1 MMSARIVHGYT
12 GLFFCAILAFLSGTG
27 TLSVFSVELD
37 WLMRAEMRVAA
48 DGNKAPVGQSLDAAL
63 AAAAGVRPIA
73 LMRFPGARFA
83 DRVLVASDDAGRR
96 FVWVDPYSGQVR
108 GTTPTATLKETL
120 RELHRGLSTKARLVQ
135 VAVAALS
142 LPLALSVISGL
153 VLYRRF
159 WTGFFRMPRRTGS
172 RRALLSDLH
181 RLTAVWSLPF
191 LAIVVITSAVFLSE
205 MVGFGP
211 PMRPMPRPDP
221 IRAEAL
227 PPGFGGAAA
236 AKPQAE
242 PFGGRPSAPFAAA
255 PVAAAPPQVAISGSD
270 AAGLLEAICRGAGL
284 PPGSLA
290 NVDLTRT
297 GEEIGRCLR
306 IATEE
311 LMALLGARAAA
322 KQFVKSA
329 SRTMIGGLNNSPL
342 KFKPNAVEAML
353 TMFVTRPESYLS
365 STVTFQQGFDDI
377 KRHQTAVYAAMQPAL
392 ARLLEDLSP
401 ESIEERTTGGLMSSK
416 KTRAWET
423 YVERWDAKTRP
434 HENGM
439 LDVYLAAFADA
450 YDDAVRKTGG

>member
-1 MMSARIVHGYT
+1 MSARIVHGYT

-227 PPGFGGAAA
+227 PPGFGGADLDRAVAQAA
-236 AKPQAE
+236 ALIPDFQLTDVQF
-242 PFGGRPSAPFAAA
+242 PTSGNAPLTIRGTDGTLLVRSDSSVVHLD
-255 PVAAAPPQVAISGSD
+255 PVRTMTQGSGSD
-270 AAGLLEAICRGAGL
+270 SAAAGVFAVQPAAAMGPRLRVFEAVRVVHYGTLAGL
-284 PPGSLA
+284 P
-290 NVDLTRT
+290 TRILWSVF
-297 GEEIGRCLR
+297 GLG
-306 IATEE
+306 
-311 LMALLGARAAA
+311 LMALGVLGALICAERLRKEFQVRGRIARSGLRH
-322 KQFVKSA
+322 VLSGPG
-329 SRTMIGGLNNSPL
+329 IGNWPGILTI
-342 KFKPNAVEAML
+342 AVA
-353 TMFVTRPESYLS
+353 
-365 STVTFQQGFDDI
+365 I
-377 KRHQTAVYAAMQPAL
+377 AL
-392 ARLLEDLSP
+392 AV
-401 ESIEERTTGGLMSSK
+401 
-416 KTRAWET
+416 RAF
-423 YVERWDAKTRP
+423 V
-434 HENGM
+434 
-439 LDVYLAAFADA
+439 
-450 YDDAVRKTGG
+450 